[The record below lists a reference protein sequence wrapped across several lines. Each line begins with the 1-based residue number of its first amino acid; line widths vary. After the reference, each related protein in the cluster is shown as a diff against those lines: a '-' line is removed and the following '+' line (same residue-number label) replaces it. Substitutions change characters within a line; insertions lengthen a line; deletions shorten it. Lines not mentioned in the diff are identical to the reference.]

1 MKAVYRLLTLLSLI
15 LLGFGCARA
24 PAQKLCSKADAAM
37 DAKRYD
43 EAISLM
49 TRALELSP
57 NNPAIWTN
65 RGNCYSKT
73 GDLAKAVSD
82 YDKALE
88 LALKINGP
96 TDKRLCYIYYN
107 KAYAFDFRNLH
118 AKAIPLYEKVIAL
131 DSKYP
136 DAKGNL
142 AWILAT
148 TSETRLRNPDQAIA
162 LITQEMKGASPKNP
176 ELLDTLAAA
185 QAAKGN
191 FEEAM
196 RSQQQAVDLS
206 KGQRNNGEFAERLNL
221 YKQHKTHVIQA
232 VNG

>member
-1 MKAVYRLLTLLSLI
+1 MKAIHRLIVVLSFI
-15 LLGFGCARA
+15 LLGAGCARD
-24 PAQKLCSKADAAM
+24 PAQKLCSKADSAM
-37 DAKRYD
+37 DAKRFD

-49 TRALELSP
+49 TRALVLTP
-57 NNPAIWTN
+57 NNPAIWAN

-73 GDLAKAVSD
+73 GDLTKAVSD

-131 DSKYP
+131 DSTYP

-148 TSETRLRNPDQAIA
+148 TSEPKLRNPDHAIA
-162 LITQEMKGASPKNP
+162 LITQEMKGELSKNP

-191 FEEAM
+191 FEEAILT
-196 RSQQQAVDLS
+196 QQQTVEL
-206 KGQRNNGEFAERLNL
+206 
-221 YKQHKTHVIQA
+221 
-232 VNG
+232 